1 MVLRVECSQRATV
14 AGVKVCMCTV
24 YTYTLTQILFSNSRA
39 VRVRGDD
46 GGQLDT
52 AASLHKEILISSV
65 EQASTT
71 RAERSAQGLD

>member
-1 MVLRVECSQRATV
+1 MVLRVECTQRATV
-14 AGVKVCMCTV
+14 AGVKVQSL
-24 YTYTLTQILFSNSRA
+24 YTLTQILFSNSRA

-65 EQASTT
+65 GQASTT
-71 RAERSAQGLD
+71 RAKRSAQGLD